1 MHGWGGM
8 YVLVWGLEDTLEEV
22 GVDVE
27 DFKMDVRKQMGY
39 IWFTCLRI
47 CSKYWSVNI
56 NIRLIFGVDVL
67 TAEFFT
73 ILFSIVGR
81 MFSIPL
87 LSACWKMKAVGI
99 YSPVNVELKLVV
111 LHAERTEWASSI
123 CVGFGLH
130 PSWNTYLASLFW
142 IGRVWG

>member
-1 MHGWGGM
+1 MFWC
-8 YVLVWGLEDTLEEV
+8 EDWKTLEEV

-73 ILFSIVGR
+73 TILFSTVGR

-87 LSACWKMKAVGI
+87 LSACWKMKAVGVCPPRQCGI
-99 YSPVNVELKLVV
+99 EAYYV
-111 LHAERTEWASSI
+111 LHAEGT
-123 CVGFGLH
+123 
-130 PSWNTYLASLFW
+130 
-142 IGRVWG
+142 